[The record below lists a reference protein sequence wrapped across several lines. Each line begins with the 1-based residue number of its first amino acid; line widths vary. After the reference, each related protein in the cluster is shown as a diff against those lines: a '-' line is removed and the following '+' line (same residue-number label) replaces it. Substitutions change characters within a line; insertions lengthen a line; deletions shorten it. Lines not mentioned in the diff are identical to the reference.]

1 MIKKK
6 LTKFHKWALK
16 HKLIISCLLFF
27 ATGFV
32 LGAFIL
38 GVKWIGYDVRQQCV
52 DAREEYQGTCV
63 EALSKLILDP
73 RQKLRHRIQAVWALG
88 QLGDKN
94 ALPALEELATL
105 PECQKGSECEYE
117 LGKALRL
124 ARGGINITAPF
135 WRLQPLN

>member
-6 LTKFHKWALK
+6 LTKLYKWALK
-16 HKLIISCLLFF
+16 HKLVISSLLFF
-27 ATGFV
+27 GTGLV

-38 GVKWIGYDVRQQCV
+38 GVQWIGYDVRQQCV

-63 EALSKLILDP
+63 ESLSKLVLDQ
-73 RQKLRHRIQAVWALG
+73 RQKLRHRTQAVWALG
-88 QLGDKN
+88 QLGDKK

-117 LGKALRL
+117 LAKALRL
-124 ARGGINITAPF
+124 AKGGINISAPF
-135 WRLQPLN
+135 WRLQPIN